1 MKTLMKRMKYKLLS
15 WKRGYDVEAQEISQ
29 RAYDRSIERIVQA
42 YPVFCLCEVDRV
54 AKPVHNLI
62 QKYTDA
68 YNEACEYDPE
78 RKESQNYQVLLDNLL
93 RQEIMLG
100 ALFATLHMMCDN
112 WKTDSKEAQQSIDLY
127 ERYYKAY
134 KKSGRKADSCHK

>member
-1 MKTLMKRMKYKLLS
+1 MKTLLKRMKYKLLS
-15 WKRGYDVEAQEISQ
+15 CKRGYDVEIEEICQ
-29 RAYDRSIERIVQA
+29 RAHDKSIERIVQSN
-42 YPVFCLCEVDRV
+42 PVFCLCEVDRV
-54 AKPVHNLI
+54 AKPLHDLI

-68 YNEACEYDPE
+68 YNEAREYDPTTRE
-78 RKESQNYQVLLDNLL
+78 NQDHRVLLDNLL

-100 ALFATLHMMCDN
+100 ALFSTLHIMCDN
-112 WKTDSKEAQQSIDLY
+112 WKTDSKEAQEAIDLY